1 MNKFPSNKKRET
13 RPDEYQMSK
22 TVDKAK
28 DEGNRKEARREDR
41 QVARKKRLDKLS
53 SKGKTKTTRY
63 KKLKEIVYNPFPEEE
78 RVGRRKA
85 VKRFKKGYMDRE
97 TKYTGLAM
105 ERPVRPG
112 ENLSEYNREK
122 NEHHYSKIKKTV
134 TLLPTDYADRPVT
147 KGVKKRNLGSN
158 FKK

>member
-13 RPDEYQMSK
+13 RPDEDQMSK
-22 TVDKAK
+22 TVFKAK
-28 DEGNRKEARREDR
+28 AEGNRKEVRREDR
-41 QVARKKRLDKLS
+41 QVARKKRLDNLS
-53 SKGKTKTTRY
+53 SKDKTETNRY
-63 KKLKEIVYNPFPEEE
+63 KKLKEKVYNPFPEEE

-97 TKYTGLAM
+97 TKYTGLPM

-122 NEHHYSKIKKTV
+122 NEFHYNKIKKTV
-134 TLLPTDYADRPVT
+134 SLLPTDDADRPVT
-147 KGVKKRNLGSN
+147 KGIKKRNLGSN

>member
-1 MNKFPSNKKRET
+1 MKIKCLRQCLKQKPKVIEKKLE
-13 RPDEYQMSK
+13 EKIGKS
-22 TVDKAK
+22 
-28 DEGNRKEARREDR
+28 
-41 QVARKKRLDKLS
+41 ARKKRLDKLS
-53 SKGKTKTTRY
+53 SKGKTETTRY
-63 KKLKEIVYNPFPEEE
+63 KKLKEKVYNPFPEEE

-134 TLLPTDYADRPVT
+134 TLLPTDDADRPVT
-147 KGVKKRNLGSN
+147 KGIKKRNLGSN